1 MLINQSVITDIKAI
15 IAQSKDK
22 AIRAVDHERTLMYWH
37 IGKRIFEE
45 EQEGKERADYGKY
58 LTEYI
63 SKEFEPEY
71 GSGYSRRQIE
81 LFRQFY
87 WTFPITN
94 TLYSQLSWSQYK
106 LLIRLDN
113 EDKRGFYIAETV
125 KNNWSYLGSIRA
137 CSSAMPGKLKD
148 SVLQP
153 PPFRLCH

>member
-1 MLINQSVITDIKAI
+1 MLTNQSIISDIKTI

-22 AIRAVDHERTLMYWH
+22 AIRTVDYQRTRMYWH

-45 EQEGKERADYGKY
+45 EQGGKDRADYGKY

-63 SKEFEPEY
+63 AKKLEPEY
-71 GSGYSRRQIE
+71 GSGFSKRQIE

-87 WTFPITN
+87 RTFPIAN

-113 EDKRGFYIAETV
+113 KDKITFYIGE
-125 KNNWSYLGSIRA
+125 S
-137 CSSAMPGKLKD
+137 LKMAIL
-148 SVLQP
+148 V
-153 PPFRLCH
+153 